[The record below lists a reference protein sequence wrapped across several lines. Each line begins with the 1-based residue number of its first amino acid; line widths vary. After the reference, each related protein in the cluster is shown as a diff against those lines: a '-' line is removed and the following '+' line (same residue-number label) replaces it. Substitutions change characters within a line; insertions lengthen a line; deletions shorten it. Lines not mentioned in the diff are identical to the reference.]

1 MNKNERITF
10 HKEQQI
16 FALAARQSLAAK
28 KKKGARWKGGRQ
40 ALSLKLKVLNIAK

>member
-28 KKKGARWKGGRQ
+28 NEGVRWKGGRQ

>member
-28 KKKGARWKGGRQ
+28 KQKKGVGDEMAEDKRFH
-40 ALSLKLKVLNIAK
+40 